1 MAISTHSS
9 TDQDLN
15 SILDALIDWRTL
27 VQRACRKGAPTSE
40 VLAALRSTDLADRE
54 QVARRVTS
62 HRNCDQRVLE
72 VIATDPHQSIRVMA
86 ARYREAP
93 PSILEKLASDPHRSV
108 RRAITRNPSSP
119 VKALELLAA
128 HRDDQTRALL
138 AKRNRGNPE
147 ERLARANRAKKTGV
161 AAEAGLPLEI
171 LHSLSLDHS
180 ASVRAAVA
188 ERILPKDI
196 ALRLA
201 TDSDLAVVTTIGRSP
216 WSPLIALEAI
226 VHDSRPEARAS
237 LAENPATPRKLLK
250 LLVHDASEPVRVQLA
265 FATSHVVTLK
275 QLAKDA
281 TPDVAAALLQN
292 PQTPP
297 EALKTLYTGRSKEF
311 KRSVVEHPRI
321 GVPELRPFV
330 IDDDA
335 EIRSLVRSRL
345 HKAHPS
351 VSSVSSHL
359 LEILLNP
366 GQSASALHHNRL
378 ITYRWL
384 LDAGMPSAA
393 ALTAA
398 NDSTMP
404 LGLRLDVLK
413 LKQLPEAILIAAAN
427 DPRREI
433 RAAAAAHPNLPRE
446 IADQL
451 RRDRSRVV
459 QRAVAENP
467 STASPSYPD
476 PDPAPTIHQG
486 DPS

>member
-1 MAISTHSS
+1 
-9 TDQDLN
+9 
-15 SILDALIDWRTL
+15 
-27 VQRACRKGAPTSE
+27 
-40 VLAALRSTDLADRE
+40 
-54 QVARRVTS
+54 
-62 HRNCDQRVLE
+62 
-72 VIATDPHQSIRVMA
+72 
-86 ARYREAP
+86 
-93 PSILEKLASDPHRSV
+93 
-108 RRAITRNPSSP
+108 

-128 HRDDQTRALL
+128 HHDDQTRALL

-161 AAEAGLPLEI
+161 AAEVGLPLEI
-171 LHSLSLDHS
+171 LNSLSLDHS
-180 ASVRAAVA
+180 AAVRAMVA
-188 ERILPKDI
+188 ERFLPEDI

-201 TDSDLAVVTTIGRSP
+201 TDSALDVATAIGRSP

-237 LAENPATPRKLLK
+237 LAENPATPRKLLR
-250 LLVHDASEPVRVQLA
+250 LLANDPSEPVRVQLA
-265 FATSHVVTLK
+265 FANSHRATLK

-292 PQTPP
+292 PQTPS

-345 HKAHPS
+345 QRAHRS

-359 LEILLNP
+359 LEIALTP
-366 GQSASALHHNRL
+366 DQSASGLHHNR
-378 ITYRWL
+378 IVTYRWF

-393 ALTAA
+393 ALAAA

-413 LKQLPEAILIAAAN
+413 LKQLPEAILIAAAS
-427 DPRREI
+427 DPLREI

-446 IADQL
+446 VADQL

-459 QRAVAENP
+459 QRAAAENP
-467 STASPSYPD
+467 SHASA
-476 PDPAPTIHQG
+476 PDPAPDPAPAPAIHQG